1 MFWLKAVIANFS
13 TFKPIS
19 TFGRMQHYLNYLFL
33 LFNDRIVIR
42 CNSLLL
48 LEKSKMRTPISPFVR
63 CVKTFSYQHAL
74 CYERTT
80 DDLHYVP
87 IGGNTHRPATSWSRG
102 TAVFYVFIYFIIFIF
117 VLLFYIY
124 KTDFHLKLILIETQR
139 ETRIWHWPTYSV
151 IKTFI
156 NELTHPVIKLIR
168 CVTTSQDV
176 KNTMVQHH
184 LSLSRRNWI

>member
-42 CNSLLL
+42 CNSLL

-102 TAVFYVFIYFIIFIF
+102 TAVFMYLFILLYLFFYYFIYIKRIFI
-117 VLLFYIY
+117 
-124 KTDFHLKLILIETQR
+124 
-139 ETRIWHWPTYSV
+139 
-151 IKTFI
+151 
-156 NELTHPVIKLIR
+156 
-168 CVTTSQDV
+168 
-176 KNTMVQHH
+176 
-184 LSLSRRNWI
+184 